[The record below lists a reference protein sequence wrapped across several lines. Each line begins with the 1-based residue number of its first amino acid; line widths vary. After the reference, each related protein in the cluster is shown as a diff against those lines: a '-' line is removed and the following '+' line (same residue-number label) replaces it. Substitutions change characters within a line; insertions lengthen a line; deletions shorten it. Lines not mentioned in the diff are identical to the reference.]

1 MVITS
6 HVVHMCKW
14 KTFKIQDAQF
24 IYMISEVE
32 IPKEFPLLCMIDEK
46 EIPVYIRKL
55 IALEL
60 FREKK
65 VSLGKAS
72 EIAGLS
78 VDEMSSLLREK
89 EIPLNYSVENFEKDL
104 KTLGENLK

>member
-1 MVITS
+1 
-6 HVVHMCKW
+6 
-14 KTFKIQDAQF
+14 
-24 IYMISEVE
+24 MISKIE
-32 IPKEFPLLCMIDEK
+32 IPKEFSLLCKIDEK

-65 VSLGKAS
+65 ISLGKAS

-78 VDEMSSLLREK
+78 VDEMISLLKEK

-104 KTLGENLK
+104 KILGETLK

>member
-1 MVITS
+1 
-6 HVVHMCKW
+6 
-14 KTFKIQDAQF
+14 
-24 IYMISEVE
+24 
-32 IPKEFPLLCMIDEK
+32 
-46 EIPVYIRKL
+46 VYIRKL

-65 VSLGKAS
+65 ISLGKAS

-78 VDEMSSLLREK
+78 VDEMISLLKEK

-104 KTLGENLK
+104 KILGETLK

>member
-1 MVITS
+1 M
-6 HVVHMCKW
+6 
-14 KTFKIQDAQF
+14 
-24 IYMISEVE
+24 
-32 IPKEFPLLCMIDEK
+32 
-46 EIPVYIRKL
+46 YIRKL

-65 VSLGKAS
+65 ISLGKAS

-78 VDEMSSLLREK
+78 VDEMISLLKEK

-104 KTLGENLK
+104 KILGETLK